1 KANARRGT
9 CPAPCSLW
17 LLSCRLA
24 KDYSLANLAPCRLCQ
39 LHHQPGLSDVR
50 YLGTYERNV
59 DEPGAVV
66 CARCH
71 RVSVDSVLRRAS
83 KCQNDRQGNRHRLGF
98 TVGLGRCDDLF
109 REAAAVLWR
118 GPYAIQYWCRM
129 ELVAPEPH
137 QRSEYGCARPGLGRL
152 PSFNSFHRAAA
163 CNNSTDFAPALDRY
177 SARLTSGM
185 PLLELTIAAASAS
198 VNSCVLAE

>member
-17 LLSCRLA
+17 LLSGRLA

-50 YLGTYERNV
+50 YLGTYKRNL

-71 RVSVDSVLRRAS
+71 RVSMDFVFRWAP
-83 KCQNDRQGNRHRLGF
+83 KPQNHRQGNRHRLGF
-98 TVGLGRCDDLF
+98 VVGLGGCDDLF
-109 REAAAVLWR
+109 REAAALLWR
-118 GPYAIQYWCRM
+118 RRYAIQYSCRM
-129 ELVAPEPH
+129 ELVASESQ
-137 QRSEYGCARPGLGRL
+137 QRSE
-152 PSFNSFHRAAA
+152 HR
-163 CNNSTDFAPALDRY
+163 C
-177 SARLTSGM
+177 
-185 PLLELTIAAASAS
+185 
-198 VNSCVLAE
+198 